1 MDLEAVY
8 IHRAFILLSDSWT
21 AYHVYILLYSIPKG
35 GTGGE
40 KQYRDSC
47 HNEFDHQWI
56 NIPTST
62 FSKVY

>member
-47 HNEFDHQWI
+47 HNEFDHQ
-56 NIPTST
+56 
-62 FSKVY
+62 